1 MCHPS
6 KINPPSL
13 SMDTPSSR
21 YSIMATMGGTQREHA
36 HQSRPSG
43 RPGSPTRPATRP
55 TPILAGKRAHQPPI
69 GKIAPR
75 ALAPSW
81 RPCGVS
87 AIAQGTAHHST
98 WLRRRP
104 KRFCSARRHTSERA
118 FRVGHARRT
127 RWNEV
132 HYDQTLS
139 ARRSRGGRL
148 GGCLSRYA
156 PHVRARAR
164 GAARPRHPA
173 ESVAHSGHGRPP
185 RRL

>member
-1 MCHPS
+1 M
-6 KINPPSL
+6 PP
-13 SMDTPSSR
+13 PPSR

-43 RPGSPTRPATRP
+43 RPGSPTRPASRL
-55 TPILAGKRAHQPPI
+55 TPRTAEKRARQPRKGVEPDRPP
-69 GKIAPR
+69 G
-75 ALAPSW
+75 ALLA
-81 RPCGVS
+81 PCGVS
-87 AIAQGTAHHST
+87 AIAQGTAHYST
-98 WLRRRP
+98 RLRRRP

-118 FRVGHARRT
+118 FRVRHARRT

-156 PHVRARAR
+156 PHARARAR

-173 ESVAHSGHGRPP
+173 EAVAHSGHGRPP
-185 RRL
+185 RCLRRPTTPA